1 MRISDWS
8 SDVCSSDLGA
18 QYDLEKIAAVDQ
30 HGTTE
35 ILLDHRPQDEA
46 DEDRRELEAQ
56 QTQDIAD
63 QPEQQ
68 DDADIEGA
76 GANAVDADADQAND
90 GRVEKAIG
98 DLQHPDPQADHRDDE
113 AQQQQ
118 VADHEAGGE
127 ATDEVGMLAHELR
140 PRSEAVDQQGAHH
153 HRHHRAAGD
162 AERQGRNEGGLDRKS
177 TRQNS

>member
-68 DDADIEGA
+68 DDADNEGA
-76 GANAVDADADQAND
+76 GANAVDADAEQAND
-90 GRVEKAIG
+90 GRVENAIG
-98 DLQHPDPQADHRDDE
+98 DLQTPDPPGDHRDVE
-113 AQQQQ
+113 EQQQEG
-118 VADHEAGGE
+118 ADTGAGGE
-127 ATDEVGMLAHELR
+127 ATA
-140 PRSEAVDQQGAHH
+140 
-153 HRHHRAAGD
+153 
-162 AERQGRNEGGLDRKS
+162 EGG
-177 TRQNS
+177 

>member
-98 DLQHPDPQADHRDDE
+98 DLQHTEPQADHRDVERSDE
-113 AQQQQ
+113 N
-118 VADHEAGGE
+118 
-127 ATDEVGMLAHELR
+127 TSELQSLMR
-140 PRSEAVDQQGAHH
+140 ISYAVFCLKKH
-153 HRHHRAAGD
+153 
-162 AERQGRNEGGLDRKS
+162 NKLL
-177 TRQNS
+177 TTVM

>member
-76 GANAVDADADQAND
+76 GANAVDADAGQEND
-90 GRVEKAIG
+90 GRVGKAIG
-98 DLQHPDPQADHRDDE
+98 EQQTPDRQDEQRDVE
-113 AQQQQ
+113 KQKQQ
-118 VADHEAGGE
+118 VAE
-127 ATDEVGMLAHELR
+127 
-140 PRSEAVDQQGAHH
+140 P
-153 HRHHRAAGD
+153 
-162 AERQGRNEGGLDRKS
+162 EGGG
-177 TRQNS
+177 Q